1 MSNISSMTGYANAK
15 VQTDMGLLSID
26 IRSVNSRFL
35 DLSFRASEEIRFL
48 EPKFREI
55 ISGKIARGKMECRLN
70 LVDSGLSADT
80 ALTEEALNKLMAL
93 QTQVLKTDPSA
104 TALRVADILNYP
116 GIVAAPVPDPE
127 VFAKQVLTG
136 FEQCLEV
143 FNESRQ
149 REGAALAQ
157 VLLKYCTQIEDLVN
171 TLRPKIP
178 EILQA
183 QKDKLTERL
192 EEALGTTLADG
203 AQITKEEVNE
213 RIRQEITLYGIKLD
227 VNEEMERLC
236 THVKEVRRTLD
247 RGGPVGRK
255 LDFLMQE
262 LNREA
267 NTLGS
272 KAVSISMTDTS
283 VNLKLV
289 IESMREQI
297 QNLE

>member
-80 ALTEEALNKLMAL
+80 ALNEEALNKLMAL

-136 FEQCLEV
+136 FDQCLEV

-272 KAVSISMTDTS
+272 KAVPISMTDTS

>member
-80 ALTEEALNKLMAL
+80 ALNEEALNKLMAL

-203 AQITKEEVNE
+203 AQITNEEVNE

>member
-80 ALTEEALNKLMAL
+80 ALNEEALNKLMAL

-116 GIVAAPVPDPE
+116 GIVAAP
-127 VFAKQVLTG
+127 VLTG

-192 EEALGTTLADG
+192 KEALGTTLADG

>member
-48 EPKFREI
+48 EPKFRVI

-80 ALTEEALNKLMAL
+80 ALNEEALNKLMAL

-104 TALRVADILNYP
+104 TALCVADILNYP

-192 EEALGTTLADG
+192 EEALGTRLADG

>member
-1 MSNISSMTGYANAK
+1 MSNISSMTGYANVK

-80 ALTEEALNKLMAL
+80 ALNEEALNKLMAL

-192 EEALGTTLADG
+192 EEALGTRLADG
-203 AQITKEEVNE
+203 VQITKEEVNE

>member
-80 ALTEEALNKLMAL
+80 ALNEEALNKLMAL

-192 EEALGTTLADG
+192 EEALGTRLADG
-203 AQITKEEVNE
+203 VQITKEEVNE

>member
-26 IRSVNSRFL
+26 IRSVNARFL

-80 ALTEEALNKLMAL
+80 ALNEEALNKLTAL

>member
-80 ALTEEALNKLMAL
+80 ALNEEALNKLMAL

-192 EEALGTTLADG
+192 EEALDTTLADG

-255 LDFLMQE
+255 LDFMMQE

>member
-80 ALTEEALNKLMAL
+80 ALNEEALNKLMAL

-192 EEALGTTLADG
+192 EETLGTTLADG

>member
-1 MSNISSMTGYANAK
+1 MSTISSMTGYANAK

-80 ALTEEALNKLMAL
+80 ALNEEALNKLMAL

>member
-80 ALTEEALNKLMAL
+80 ALNEEALNKLMAL

-143 FNESRQ
+143 FNKSRQ

-227 VNEEMERLC
+227 VNEDMERLC

>member
-26 IRSVNSRFL
+26 LRSVNSRFL

-80 ALTEEALNKLMAL
+80 ALNEEALNKLMAL

>member
-80 ALTEEALNKLMAL
+80 ALNEEALNKLMAL

-247 RGGPVGRK
+247 RGGLVGRK

>member
-80 ALTEEALNKLMAL
+80 ALNEEALNKLMAL

-283 VNLKLV
+283 VNLKLM

>member
-80 ALTEEALNKLMAL
+80 ALNEEALNKLMAL

-289 IESMREQI
+289 IESMREQL

>member
-26 IRSVNSRFL
+26 MRSVNSRFL

-80 ALTEEALNKLMAL
+80 ALNEEALNKLMAL

-136 FEQCLEV
+136 FEQCLAAL
-143 FNESRQ
+143 NESRQ

>member
-80 ALTEEALNKLMAL
+80 ALNEEALNKLMAL

-289 IESMREQI
+289 IESMREQN

>member
-80 ALTEEALNKLMAL
+80 ALNEEALNKLMAL

-116 GIVAAPVPDPE
+116 GIVAAPVSDPE

-192 EEALGTTLADG
+192 EEALGTRLADG

>member
-80 ALTEEALNKLMAL
+80 ALNEEALNKLMAL

-149 REGAALAQ
+149 REGTALAQ

>member
-35 DLSFRASEEIRFL
+35 DLGFRASEEIRFL

-80 ALTEEALNKLMAL
+80 ALNEEALNKLMAL

>member
-80 ALTEEALNKLMAL
+80 ALNEEALNKLMAL

-136 FEQCLEV
+136 FEQCLEL

>member
-1 MSNISSMTGYANAK
+1 MSHISSMTGYANAK

-80 ALTEEALNKLMAL
+80 ALNEEALNKLMAL

>member
-80 ALTEEALNKLMAL
+80 ALNEEALNKLMAL

-247 RGGPVGRK
+247 RGGPVDRK

>member
-80 ALTEEALNKLMAL
+80 ALNEEALNKLMAL

-127 VFAKQVLTG
+127 VFPNQVLTG

>member
-80 ALTEEALNKLMAL
+80 ALNEETLNKLMAL

>member
-80 ALTEEALNKLMAL
+80 ALNEEALNTLMAL

-192 EEALGTTLADG
+192 EEALGTRLADG

>member
-80 ALTEEALNKLMAL
+80 ALNEEALNKLMAL

-192 EEALGTTLADG
+192 KEALDTTLADG

>member
-80 ALTEEALNKLMAL
+80 ALNEDALNKLMAL

>member
-80 ALTEEALNKLMAL
+80 ALNEEALNKLMAL

-213 RIRQEITLYGIKLD
+213 RIRQEITHYGITLD

>member
-80 ALTEEALNKLMAL
+80 ALNEEALNKLMAL

-127 VFAKQVLTG
+127 VFAQQVLTG

>member
-80 ALTEEALNKLMAL
+80 ALNEEALNKLMAL

-127 VFAKQVLTG
+127 GFAKQVLTG

-272 KAVSISMTDTS
+272 KAVSISMTDAS

>member
-80 ALTEEALNKLMAL
+80 ALNEEALNKLMAL
-93 QTQVLKTDPSA
+93 QTQVLKTGPSA

>member
-80 ALTEEALNKLMAL
+80 ALNEEALNKLMAL

-116 GIVAAPVPDPE
+116 GIVAAPVPDTE

-203 AQITKEEVNE
+203 AQITKEEVIE

>member
-1 MSNISSMTGYANAK
+1 MSNISSMTGFANAK

-80 ALTEEALNKLMAL
+80 ALNEEALNKLMAL

>member
-80 ALTEEALNKLMAL
+80 ALNEEALNKLMAL

-157 VLLKYCTQIEDLVN
+157 VLRKYCTQIEDLVN

>member
-80 ALTEEALNKLMAL
+80 ALNEEALNKLMAL

-116 GIVAAPVPDPE
+116 GIVAAPVPGPE